1 MSDGLITR
9 KPTPAM
15 VEMLRQGAADPH
27 GRITIADHNDR
38 TQDGIL
44 RRDMAD
50 IADGDGPW
58 LSYLVINNRGRA
70 YLAKLDAAAAA
81 PEEPLCIRCHT
92 VGDDSMPHRETE
104 AGHLCGYCAA
114 VLDDERQQSGKN
126 AGASLDTLREFSREV
141 ADADEMATAT
151 VRVNREERGAALSV
165 GGARVLGRDNAYW
178 RVAWVADE
186 RGRVIVCFWS
196 ASSNLDTPDGQWAEE
211 PVSAPQ
217 TAQERPAAPVARPT
231 TAQCDLHSCGG
242 CAETCCPPVETFPV
256 VGKDDGTHW
265 NACRSC
271 IRQHDVTPVDGW
283 TGAEGSLPA
292 EEPVSAPQQAPAAPV
307 AQEGPAAP
315 STPALGDL
323 ARVSVETVQL
333 GTRDTLRVRPAYVVT
348 AYGSSH
354 HFAEVEPGAWVAVC
368 GRCGGT
374 GELQEHRGVYGGVCF
389 GCNRRG
395 LRPDVFSGTVQER
408 DAFVY
413 AWALKQER
421 KRVAA
426 EKRAAREHAKRVA
439 AWERWES
446 ANADLVA
453 WCRSLTPDRIEEY
466 DEGRQSLEDTRE
478 DAERL
483 YGEGETLVRSG
494 QFTEGV
500 HAGRWWADFRSV
512 ERFEVF
518 DSYGSRAAGLIQRV
532 RKGFEPLDAQ
542 GTALLS
548 KIMRSAVQAQAT
560 TRYAG
565 PVGAEV
571 SVTGRVKR
579 VKIVDSRYGSRWS
592 TSRMIVL
599 EGTGEHA
606 GVTVVAY
613 SGSAAAK
620 ALEDGQ
626 EGVTITGTVA
636 KHREYSGARETRVQR
651 PRITA

>member
-38 TQDGIL
+38 THDGLL

-50 IADGDGPW
+50 VADAGPW
-58 LSYLVINNRGRA
+58 LSYLVINDRGRT
-70 YLAKLDAAAAA
+70 YLAKLDAAEERAQEAAA
-81 PEEPLCIRCHT
+81 RQHATAHDAYFLDADGQFRADRSHPAYMSAVDNADQTAREE
-92 VGDDSMPHRETE
+92 
-104 AGHLCGYCAA
+104 GYERGTDPWYRVVMSSYASL
-114 VLDDERQQSGKN
+114 LDDGMYTEPTS
-126 AGASLDTLREFSREV
+126 
-141 ADADEMATAT
+141 
-151 VRVNREERGAALSV
+151 
-165 GGARVLGRDNAYW
+165 
-178 RVAWVADE
+178 
-186 RGRVIVCFWS
+186 
-196 ASSNLDTPDGQWAEE
+196 AEE

-323 ARVSVETVQL
+323 ARVSVEAVQL